1 MSPRF
6 DVVFLSYDEPLANQ
20 LYDQLTEIVGPV
32 KRLHGVHGMRRAYEL
47 TAAMA
52 DTDLYFIA
60 DGDFEVSPSFDPLS
74 AEPLAD
80 DVAMRVWQTENAVN
94 GLRYG
99 YGGLKLCRRG
109 AVAAMSPRVDV
120 LAGLPGRVEFCQDT
134 AGRTRFNQS
143 PRHAWR
149 AGFRECAMLARGCE
163 YGTSETSARARI
175 DRWLAGG
182 NAPYAEWSVRGARD
196 GLAFAEHT
204 AAVDTRSWEK
214 LNQPTWLDQR
224 FHKICQEGAQS

>member
-20 LYDQLTEIVGPV
+20 LYDRLTGIAGEV

-60 DGDFEVSPSFDPLS
+60 DGDFEVSRSFDLRTV
-74 AEPLAD
+74 EPLAQ

-109 AVAAMSPRVDV
+109 AVAAMSPCVDV
-120 LAGLPGRVEFCQDT
+120 LAGLPGRVEFCPVT

-163 YGTSETSARARI
+163 YGTSTTSAHRRI

-182 NAPYAEWSVRGARD
+182 DAPYAEWSVRGARD

-204 AAVDTRSWEK
+204 TAADTGGWER
-214 LNQPTWLDQR
+214 LNQPSWLDRR
-224 FHKICQEGAQS
+224 FEETCQEGVQS